1 MFPRPS
7 RPLGNGDG
15 HASLERANLCALSIY
30 GCLQNHVL
38 HLSYLPDSHSP
49 SDWRAASR
57 VSRWML
63 LAHPGEQAKTLQH
76 REACTTPPAKRGAL
90 RKQETNP
97 ALGRGPREESREHV
111 RRQPMMLALQ
121 HIWRS
126 VGQVIRPADSFG
138 IVLTLL
144 LLNYLAITIEHTAP
158 WVRVIVALLQG

>member
-1 MFPRPS
+1 MAVCKIMCCIFRTSPIAIHRPIGGQPAVSRGGCSSPTPANRPRPCS
-7 RPLGNGDG
+7 TGR
-15 HASLERANLCALSIY
+15 HA
-30 GCLQNHVL
+30 
-38 HLSYLPDSHSP
+38 
-49 SDWRAASR
+49 
-57 VSRWML
+57 
-63 LAHPGEQAKTLQH
+63 
-76 REACTTPPAKRGAL
+76 PPPPPKKGAL
-90 RKQETNP
+90 PKQENKP

-158 WVRVIVALLQG
+158 WVRVI